1 MQAVLGVVDM
11 KVTIAVLDKNG
22 DSAVERVL
30 DVLNSFYVG
39 LPSHFGLVS
48 PKKSVFEK
56 NVEIIKKQGI
66 KSSTVAGYV
75 TSKPK
80 STSDYEHLQLDNSAL
95 LFEGRIYSSVP
106 KTALMEKVVKQP
118 QHCEATLQT
127 LLEQADGDYQF
138 LMLKDNWV
146 AAGRDPIGVQPL
158 YYGENKDIAAFTTN
172 RTALWKLGI
181 EHPNFFSTRKSRV
194 CR

>member
-1 MQAVLGVVDM
+1 MFYQYTNTIQAVLGVVDM

-75 TSKPK
+75 TSKSK
-80 STSDYEHLQLDNSAL
+80 STSDYNNLQLDDSAL

-106 KTALMEKVVKQP
+106 KTALMEKVAKQP

-127 LLEQADGDYQF
+127 LIEQADGDYQF
-138 LMLKDNWV
+138 LMLKRQL
-146 AAGRDPIGVQPL
+146 GCRRKRPHRRP
-158 YYGENKDIAAFTTN
+158 
-172 RTALWKLGI
+172 TALL
-181 EHPNFFSTRKSRV
+181 R
-194 CR
+194 